1 MILMDGKIVSTN
13 EQVKT
18 VTIEEYNSL
27 TEEERNDGTSYFIS
41 DYDDNEYKKLVK
53 VGNIIGNDSK
63 LSGYADG
70 TIVGAI
76 VDLYSRLN
84 GVSFSVGANDEVSF
98 VYDDTTPTPV
108 DPVPSPDDMTDYEK
122 IVHYQEVIGNETEL
136 NNLGF
141 TNIINAIRDLYAKL
155 NGIQLEYNDE
165 TATLKMI
172 YSDTNP
178 KWAIKRYGL
187 DKLLMV

>member
-1 MILMDGKIVSTN
+1 MDGKIVSTN

-41 DYDDNEYKKLVK
+41 NYDDNEYKKLVK

-108 DPVPSPDDMTDYEK
+108 DPVPSPDDMTDYDK
-122 IVHYQEVIGNETEL
+122 IVH
-136 NNLGF
+136 
-141 TNIINAIRDLYAKL
+141 
-155 NGIQLEYNDE
+155 
-165 TATLKMI
+165 
-172 YSDTNP
+172 
-178 KWAIKRYGL
+178 
-187 DKLLMV
+187 

>member
-41 DYDDNEYKKLVK
+41 NYDDNEYKKLVK

-84 GVSFSVGANDEVSF
+84 GVSFSVGANNEVSF
-98 VYDDTTPTPV
+98 VYDGTTPTPV

-155 NGIQLEYNDE
+155 NGIQLEYNDV

-172 YSDTNP
+172 YSDSNP
-178 KWAIKRYGL
+178 K
-187 DKLLMV
+187 

>member
-41 DYDDNEYKKLVK
+41 NYDDNEYKKLVK

-155 NGIQLEYNDE
+155 NGIQLEYNDK

-172 YSDTNP
+172 YSDSNP
-178 KWAIKRYGL
+178 K
-187 DKLLMV
+187 